1 MSDLS
6 PFADSVLVSS
16 TDLVFT
22 ITINRPEKLNA
33 LNHDVYVL
41 LGRAIDEFSTSE
53 SRVCVIR
60 GAGEKAFVAG
70 ADIEQY
76 VGISQDT
83 YREFVN
89 LGALVMKKI
98 MDVPKPVI
106 AAIRGYALGG
116 GLELALH
123 CDLIV
128 ASNSSKLGLPEA
140 LLGLLPGG
148 AGTQL
153 LPRLIGRVRANDLI
167 MRGRFLSAQEAF
179 DCQMIS
185 AVFDDGDFEVELETY
200 ISQILKHA
208 PLAQGL
214 IKSLIYEGLELTLEE
229 AIVLE
234 ANRTS
239 QLIDTAD
246 AREGIA
252 AFVEKRKP
260 KFIGK

>member
-1 MSDLS
+1 M
-6 PFADSVLVSS
+6 
-16 TDLVFT
+16 
-22 ITINRPEKLNA
+22 
-33 LNHDVYVL
+33 
-41 LGRAIDEFSTSE
+41 
-53 SRVCVIR
+53 
-60 GAGEKAFVAG
+60 
-70 ADIEQY
+70 
-76 VGISQDT
+76 SQDQ
-83 YREFVN
+83 YQEFVT
-89 LGALVMKKI
+89 LGAAVMKKI

-128 ASNSSKLGLPEA
+128 ASESSKLGLPEA

-179 DCQMIS
+179 DGLMIS
-185 AVFDDGDFEVELETY
+185 AVFNDADFDTELETY
-200 ISQILKHA
+200 IAQILKHA

-214 IKSLIYEGLELTLEE
+214 LKSLIYEGLDLTLEE
-229 AIVLE
+229 AITLE
-234 ANRTS
+234 ANRTA
-239 QLIDTAD
+239 QLMDTAD

-260 KFIGK
+260 KFTGK

>member
-1 MSDLS
+1 MSSLGS
-6 PFADSVLVSS
+6 KTDSVLVSS
-16 TDLVFT
+16 TDSVFT

-33 LNHDVYVL
+33 LNREVYVL
-41 LGRAIDEFSTSE
+41 LGQAVDQFSASE
-53 SRVCVIR
+53 ARVCVIR
-60 GAGEKAFVAG
+60 GAGDKSFIAG
-70 ADIEQY
+70 ADIDQY
-76 VGISQDT
+76 VGISQDQ
-83 YREFVN
+83 YQEFVT
-89 LGALVMKKI
+89 LGAAVMKKI

-128 ASNSSKLGLPEA
+128 ASESSKLGLPEA

-153 LPRLIGRVRANDLI
+153 LPRLMGRVRANDLI
-167 MRGRFLSAQEAF
+167 MRGHFLSAQEAF
-179 DCQMIS
+179 EGLMIS
-185 AVFDDGDFEVELETY
+185 AVFNDIDFETELEKY
-200 ISQILKHA
+200 ITEILKHA

-214 IKSLIYEGLELTLEE
+214 LKSLIYEGLDLTLEE
-229 AIVLE
+229 AITLE
-234 ANRTS
+234 GNRTV

-252 AFVEKRKP
+252 AFVERRKP
-260 KFIGK
+260 RFTGK